1 MIGVDL
7 SQLVRDVGGQNLIR
21 ERPLRAKEPVPIR
34 GQPANPLAIGSTD
47 EEDKQREHPMY
58 SIDCDYFRRKLALAV
73 RMPITSSVKSGHD
86 IDRSRKPEPGAI
98 D

>member
-1 MIGVDL
+1 MAW
-7 SQLVRDVGGQNLIR
+7 
-21 ERPLRAKEPVPIR
+21 PLRAKEPVPIR

-47 EEDKQREHPMY
+47 EEDRQRERPMY
-58 SIDCDYFRRKLALAV
+58 SIDCDYFRRRSALAV
-73 RMPITSSVKSGHD
+73 HMRMTSSVQSGHD